1 MFGEAVT
8 FVAVGAT
15 MAVKKLWNSAE
26 EDREDLVEVITEGE
40 VRFCFTKGNTD
51 FTVVLKKAA
60 ASKFNF
66 SQFCSKI

>member
-40 VRFCFTKGNTD
+40 VRFRFTKGND
-51 FTVVLKKAA
+51 FTVALKKVA
-60 ASKFNF
+60 ASKFNVF
-66 SQFCSKI
+66 QFCSKI